1 MTKAYV
7 LISADSAY
15 AELVADRINELN
27 GVVAVDEVLGPYDIV
42 AEVEAGEVQEIVR
55 ILRQKI
61 TIIEGVRNATTCI
74 GIK

>member
-7 LISADSAY
+7 LISADTAY
-15 AELVADRINELN
+15 AEVVADRLNELN
-27 GVVAVDEVLGPYDIV
+27 GVVAVHEVLGPYDIV
-42 AEVEAGEVQEIVR
+42 AEIEAGEVREIVR

-74 GIK
+74 SIK

>member
-7 LISADSAY
+7 LISADTAY
-15 AELVADRINELN
+15 AEVVADRLNELN
-27 GVVAVDEVLGPYDIV
+27 GVVAVHEVLGPYDIV

-74 GIK
+74 SIK